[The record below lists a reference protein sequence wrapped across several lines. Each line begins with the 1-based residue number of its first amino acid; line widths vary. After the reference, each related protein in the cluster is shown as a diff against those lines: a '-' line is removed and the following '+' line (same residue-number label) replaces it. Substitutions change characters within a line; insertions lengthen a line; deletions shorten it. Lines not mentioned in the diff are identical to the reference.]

1 MKYLD
6 INENT
11 ALFFFE
17 DNDTLGR
24 FKFITSDKDN
34 NFEFNLRLSD
44 SDMKKLVSFV
54 MGVLNEVHE

>member
-11 ALFFFE
+11 TLFFFE
-17 DNDTLGR
+17 DNSNLGR

-44 SDMKKLVSFV
+44 SDMKKLVSFT